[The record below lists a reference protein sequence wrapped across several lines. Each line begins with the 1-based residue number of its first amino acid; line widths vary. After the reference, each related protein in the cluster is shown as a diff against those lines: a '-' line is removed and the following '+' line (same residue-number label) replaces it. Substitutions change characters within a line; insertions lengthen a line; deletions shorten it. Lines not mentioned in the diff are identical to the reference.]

1 MNIESIK
8 KRVPSLKWIY
18 FCLLMYPAF
27 TWAQTEEVFISEV
40 KLMNVVEVEM
50 TVKDSLYMVRFRD
63 VNKKRF
69 AKYKTF
75 RFPHDKTYYSQLKDA
90 VLSGFD
96 SLPEEPRVLDF
107 TKEKVE
113 LQFRQSFGL
122 TSFRFVLA
130 EGKKEKRYFSSWF
143 VKGKAEKI
151 FGM

>member
-8 KRVPSLKWIY
+8 KRVAILKWIF
-18 FCLLMYPAF
+18 FCLLMYPAL
-27 TWAQTEEVFISEV
+27 TKAQTEEVFISEV
-40 KLMNVVEVEM
+40 KLMNVIEVDL
-50 TVKDSLYMVRFRD
+50 TLKDSLYMIRFRD

-75 RFPHDKTYYSQLKDA
+75 RFPYDKTYYSELKDA

-96 SLPEEPRVLDF
+96 SLPEEPRVLVF
-107 TKEKVE
+107 TQEKVE
-113 LQFRQSFGL
+113 LQFRKSFGL
-122 TSFRFVLA
+122 TSFRFVLT